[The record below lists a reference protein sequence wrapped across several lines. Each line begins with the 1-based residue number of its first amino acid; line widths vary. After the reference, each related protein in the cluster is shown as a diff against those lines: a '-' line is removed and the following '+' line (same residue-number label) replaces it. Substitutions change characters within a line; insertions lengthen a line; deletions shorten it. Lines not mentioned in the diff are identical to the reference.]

1 MPRVR
6 ARGWVA
12 APVAETFAFFDDPSN
27 LARLT
32 PPPVRISVLRF
43 GPTPPRPGTEIEF
56 SYGLG
61 PIRRSW
67 LVRYL
72 DRVADELIVDETV
85 RGPLARFHH
94 RHLFRSA
101 RRGTWVVDEIDYHVG
116 PDGLPGAL
124 LDFVAG
130 LAMRAAFVYRHAL
143 ARWLLQGR

>member
-12 APVAETFAFFDDPSN
+12 APLQKTFAFFDDPSN
-27 LARLT
+27 LARLS
-32 PPPVRISVLRF
+32 PPPVRISVQRF
-43 GPTPPRPGTEIEF
+43 EPTPPRPGTEIEF

-72 DRVADELIVDETV
+72 DHVPNERIVDETL

-94 RHLFRSA
+94 RHLFRPA
-101 RRGTWVVDEIDYHVG
+101 RRGTWVIDEIDYQVG
-116 PDGLPGAL
+116 PGGPLGIVV
-124 LDFVAG
+124 DFVAG
-130 LAMRAAFVYRHAL
+130 LAMRATLVYRHARARRLL
-143 ARWLLQGR
+143 AQS